1 MLRTT
6 AISLAAAASLTLAA
20 LTPALADVS
29 QCEKQPNADT
39 CPTMGAPL
47 AVQGRGAGRAQEYPA
62 HPLPRAAIAEQ
73 RLMLAPSERAWPSI
87 FFRL

>member
-39 CPTMGAPL
+39 CPTMGVPRRPRPRRRSRPRIS
-47 AVQGRGAGRAQEYPA
+47 GTPA
-62 HPLPRAAIAEQ
+62 TTRRNHRTKANA
-73 RLMLAPSERAWPSI
+73 RPSERARPSI